1 MIQSGRKSSI
11 ALVTPRPLNVIE
23 RPRPPRD
30 LSDEE
35 LEVWRGIVDQELPDW
50 FTNATLPLLSQY
62 CRHVIHAKRVAEL
75 IEHTISTSD
84 TMPWMEEYDSLLK
97 IQERETRAMVLLAT
111 TMRLSQQSSRH
122 DKSRKTETLNKRL
135 PHTITG

>member
-1 MIQSGRKSSI
+1 
-11 ALVTPRPLNVIE
+11 
-23 RPRPPRD
+23 
-30 LSDEE
+30 
-35 LEVWRGIVDQELPDW
+35 
-50 FTNATLPLLSQY
+50 
-62 CRHVIHAKRVAEL
+62 
-75 IEHTISTSD
+75 
-84 TMPWMEEYDSLLK
+84 MPWMEEYDSLLK